1 MIGKTLYSVNDICQP
16 AKAFEVMQE
25 LQGKLMIPK
34 LLTTNAFS
42 QTGNLFDIWEKRL
55 IFVLIKQLCFIF
67 ARCLLLMLDCIEISC
82 ASVGTVFSL
91 EDFYLVAQKKLL
103 RLMYFIYV
111 LSTKLFHIYQIVK
124 AYFIFDEYQSMYL
137 YNWGNV
143 SFSVKK
149 CFYISENIH

>member
-1 MIGKTLYSVNDICQP
+1 MIGKTLYSVNDICQR

-67 ARCLLLMLDCIEISC
+67 ARCLLLMLNCIEICC

-91 EDFYLVAQKKLL
+91 EDFYLVAQKTHQTNNVFYIGFVQK
-103 RLMYFIYV
+103 I
-111 LSTKLFHIYQIVK
+111 FHIYQIVK
-124 AYFIFDEYQSMYL
+124 SYFIFDEYQSMYL

-143 SFSVKK
+143 SFSAKY
-149 CFYISENIH
+149 FYISENIH